1 MATPRRAPITL
12 FADKYSLHA
21 DALAILLIE
30 KNLAHERVIVDIS
43 NPPEDLLDVNP
54 QLHLPT
60 FFTREVVLYYLD
72 VIMEYL
78 DERYPHP
85 PMLPVDPINRGRF
98 RLILK
103 RIIAEWY
110 PHIEKMIAKA
120 EADKKSVKAMNDLL
134 LASNPL
140 FEQKNF
146 FQSNDFSMADCVL
159 APIFAWLRDFNVAIP
174 AQSEAVQEYSM
185 RVLARGSVRHILE
198 KSNR

>member
-1 MATPRRAPITL
+1 MATSRRASITL

-21 DALAILLIE
+21 DALGILLLE

-43 NPPEDLLDVNP
+43 NPPEDLLDINP
-54 QLHLPT
+54 QLHLPAL
-60 FFTREVVLYYLD
+60 FTREVVLYYVD
-72 VIMEYL
+72 VVMDYL

-110 PHIEKMIAKA
+110 PHIEKMIAKN
-120 EADKKSVKAMNDLL
+120 EVDKKSAKAINDLI
-134 LASNPL
+134 LASNSL
-140 FEQKNF
+140 FGQKIF
-146 FQSNDFSMADCVL
+146 FQSNEFSMADCVL
-159 APIFAWLRDFNVAIP
+159 APIFMWIKDFSIAIP
-174 AQSEAVQEYSM
+174 AEAEAIQEYSM